1 MKRRSSTFLGLHGLL
16 LVLLIMAGGLSQTA
30 YGQAGSVRLFLQQMP
45 LQGGIISPSAGLYHY
60 EANAQIALTA
70 IPEPGYE
77 FVYWLGDVS
86 DPTACNTT
94 VYLNG
99 SKVIIAVFEPTEYDS
114 SSDKQPL
121 PAGGGGDL
129 AVPSVPDY
137 GRQGFNSAGG
147 RPTDSSNSPQAT
159 AAIPEPATLLL
170 LGLGGIILSRSKHAK
185 VGL

>member
-1 MKRRSSTFLGLHGLL
+1 MKRRSSIFFGLHSLL
-16 LVLLIMAGGLSQTA
+16 LVLLIMAAGSSQTA
-30 YGQAGSVRLFLQQMP
+30 HGRMRSVRLFLQQTP

-60 EANAQIALTA
+60 KPNAQITLTA
-70 IPEPGYE
+70 IPEPGYD

-121 PAGGGGDL
+121 PAGGGGAM
-129 AVPSVPDY
+129 AVPGVPDY
-137 GRQGFNSAGG
+137 GRQGFSSAGG
-147 RPTDSSNSPQAT
+147 GPADSSSSLQAT
-159 AAIPEPATLLL
+159 AAIPEPATLVL
-170 LGLGGIILSRSKHAK
+170 LGLGGIILGRSRRA
-185 VGL
+185 